1 MRGLAILCGLLVA
14 LSLLLPPAAALDAK
28 TASSIG
34 RLNYAGFKEQ
44 QHCTAFLVA
53 PQVAMTAAHCLD
65 GLEPDQVH
73 LLLGYDRGGWQEHLR
88 ADGFWRSP
96 DGKDLAALCLTQP
109 AQAVPLA
116 VTAGEVASGEELAV
130 LGYGLPSVHLLSRRD
145 CLVEADSPRDGVLL
159 NCPVSAGTSGG
170 PAFSR
175 TSEEVV
181 AVVSAT
187 TEEQS
192 IAVSV
197 PWLLDVNALC
207 PGP

>member
-14 LSLLLPPAAALDAK
+14 LSLPLPPAAALDAER
-28 TASSIG
+28 ASAIG

-116 VTAGEVASGEELAV
+116 VTAGEVAPGEELAV

-159 NCPVSAGTSGG
+159 NCPVSEGTSGG

-181 AVVSAT
+181 AVISAT

-197 PWLLDVNALC
+197 PSLLDVNGLC

>member
-14 LSLLLPPAAALDAK
+14 LSLPLPPAAALDAE

-116 VTAGEVASGEELAV
+116 VTAGEVAPGEELAV
-130 LGYGLPSVHLLSRRD
+130 LGYGLPSVHLCRAGIAWSRPTRHGTAF
-145 CLVEADSPRDGVLL
+145 CSTAR
-159 NCPVSAGTSGG
+159 SARALRAGRRSRG
-170 PAFSR
+170 PAKR
-175 TSEEVV
+175 WW
-181 AVVSAT
+181 
-187 TEEQS
+187 
-192 IAVSV
+192 
-197 PWLLDVNALC
+197 P
-207 PGP
+207 

>member
-14 LSLLLPPAAALDAK
+14 LSLPLTPTAALDAE

-34 RLNYAGFKEQ
+34 RLNYAGFKQ
-44 QHCTAFLVA
+44 KQHCTAFIVA

-88 ADGFWRSP
+88 ANGFWRSP
-96 DGKDLAALCLTQP
+96 NGEDLAAVCLMQP
-109 AQAVPLA
+109 ARAAPLA
-116 VTAGEVASGEELAV
+116 VTAGEVAPGEELAI
-130 LGYGLPSVHLLSRRD
+130 LGYGIPSVHLLSRRD
-145 CLVEADSPRDGVLL
+145 CLVNAVSPRDGVLL
-159 NCPVSAGTSGG
+159 NCPVSKGTSGG
-170 PAFSR
+170 PVLSR

-181 AVVSAT
+181 AVIST
-187 TEEQS
+187 TTQEQS

-197 PWLLDVNALC
+197 PPLLDVNALC
-207 PGP
+207 P

>member
-1 MRGLAILCGLLVA
+1 M
-14 LSLLLPPAAALDAK
+14 
-28 TASSIG
+28 
-34 RLNYAGFKEQ
+34 Q
-44 QHCTAFLVA
+44 
-53 PQVAMTAAHCLD
+53 
-65 GLEPDQVH
+65 
-73 LLLGYDRGGWQEHLR
+73 
-88 ADGFWRSP
+88 
-96 DGKDLAALCLTQP
+96 
-109 AQAVPLA
+109 
-116 VTAGEVASGEELAV
+116 
-130 LGYGLPSVHLLSRRD
+130 RD